1 MYDYTEG
8 TYACS
13 QLLQLLAHLQV
24 TTYDVIFFDR
34 ETFARF
40 NILLECSIMIS
51 QTWPFSCCVHR
62 LVRHQMHGRATSP
75 FPDGRTNEH
84 PRRKTLMEHIYT
96 IHQMVAQTNIPTQ
109 SATSKLSLGGGW
121 VRPSIPA
128 RISQATSLS
137 FLFGRLA
144 LGWVT
149 RGSPTRDRHAIIQPP
164 VLKDACFLLSWCQD
178 PGSALYL
185 ARLPPGRCCC

>member
-96 IHQMVAQTNIPTQ
+96 IHQMVAQTNIPTH
-109 SATSKLSLGGGW
+109 
-121 VRPSIPA
+121 RPERNIEA
-128 RISQATSLS
+128 
-137 FLFGRLA
+137 LFGRWVGSSIHPSTHLA
-144 LGWVT
+144 
-149 RGSPTRDRHAIIQPP
+149 SNKP
-164 VLKDACFLLSWCQD
+164 
-178 PGSALYL
+178 
-185 ARLPPGRCCC
+185 